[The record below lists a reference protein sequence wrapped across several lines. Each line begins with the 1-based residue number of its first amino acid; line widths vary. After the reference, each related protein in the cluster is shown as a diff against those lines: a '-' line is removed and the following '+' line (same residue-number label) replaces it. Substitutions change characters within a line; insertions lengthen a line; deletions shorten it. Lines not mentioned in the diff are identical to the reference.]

1 MRRGRNK
8 AAVAVARKLC
18 VAVWHVMQGQVIGAI
33 ERTPCTPNYAKSP
46 PNLTSTQ
53 IKTQANETKEAFGA
67 EKTLPLKILCLT

>member
-46 PNLTSTQ
+46 PNWTSTQ
-53 IKTQANETKEAFGA
+53 SRPKPMKPKKPSVQK
-67 EKTLPLKILCLT
+67 KLYLLKSYA